1 MITDEKC
8 KIKRI
13 ECPPLQ
19 GKNQFDE
26 GALAIAESECY
37 KCVNSPMSGCKYC
50 EPVEYKLMKLSYT
63 SNAFDTIIE
72 KEKFIVTK
80 CGCLTESCQI
90 RLLVK
95 KTCLI

>member
-13 ECPPLQ
+13 ECPKLQ

-26 GALAIAESECY
+26 AAIAIAESECY
-37 KCVNSPMSGCKYC
+37 KCVNSSMSGCKYC
-50 EPVEYKLMKLSYT
+50 EPVEYKLTNLSYT
-63 SNAFDTIIE
+63 SGVDGTIII

-80 CGCLTESCQI
+80 CGCLRESCQI
-90 RLLVK
+90 RP
-95 KTCLI
+95 